1 MSETT
6 ENEPKYKLYETSTKH
21 HLKSLLVKKLRDS
34 GWTNNVKKRCGEI
47 IKAEGADKIKISQ
60 LEDAV
65 LSYGR
70 EMLPEEVKIELLQ
83 QISDSL
89 DSIISS
95 KEKT

>member
-1 MSETT
+1 
-6 ENEPKYKLYETSTKH
+6 
-21 HLKSLLVKKLRDS
+21 LKSLLVKKLRDS

-65 LSYGR
+65 LSY

-95 KEKT
+95 KEK